1 MTELHVVPDERAAT
15 WRLYDTDGTA
25 TLSRHTNATDA
36 ESAARAMAKERG
48 TNRIVIH
55 DRYHRTHDAAE
66 SLARPEDRRQ
76 RERARQL
83 ALAALRGSS
92 RHKPPDPLTRS
103 RHRHYQPTCEEACL
117 KRTTPP
123 AHVASGS
130 VEVGYRDRR
139 PRRAGLGSSERSP
152 LARGHG
158 VWSTAAPFKAKG
170 RRRARPRL
178 AVRFR
183 CDGMLG

>member
-1 MTELHVVPDERAAT
+1 MLSRETQRARSNPMTELHVVPDERAAT

-36 ESAARAMAKERG
+36 ESAARAMAKECG

-83 ALAALRGSS
+83 ALAALRGPRGTS
-92 RHKPPDPLTRS
+92 RQTR
-103 RHRHYQPTCEEACL
+103 
-117 KRTTPP
+117 
-123 AHVASGS
+123 
-130 VEVGYRDRR
+130 
-139 PRRAGLGSSERSP
+139 
-152 LARGHG
+152 
-158 VWSTAAPFKAKG
+158 
-170 RRRARPRL
+170 
-178 AVRFR
+178 
-183 CDGMLG
+183 